1 MFGFGKKK
9 KKEVKGGLV
18 PVSTE
23 NTLKR
28 LATGKIK
35 ISVYRTIGGNTPV
48 KVGDFFAQEKR
59 DEYNNLVAVNEDELF
74 NEDIDFSVDD
84 VYRNLTALLNLD
96 NLTKDEK
103 IATLKKKIKEQEVK
117 LKILDKFPRLNAVFN
132 YCDEQLKKDDYEL
145 LLQHVSQID
154 TQGSF
159 YTIENGVRVF
169 SYHSVE
175 GLFIPVWHGLATHT
189 QYPDHTRKKKINIQ
203 EEYTFLKEIK
213 AFNEKQFLA
222 NVLTFASIIVVIL
235 LCIGGFGAYKGW
247 QYSHQEQDK
256 VNSATLSCT
265 AETTQCYDNINKILN
280 IAIIKDVL
288 ERKMAEQNIS
298 YPINGTIKSPSDT
311 AIKVLTPK

>member
-9 KKEVKGGLV
+9 QGKEKKGGLV
-18 PVSTE
+18 PTTTE

-96 NLTKDEK
+96 NLTKEDK
-103 IATLKKKIKEQEVK
+103 ILTLKKKIKEQEVK

-132 YCDEQLKKDDYEL
+132 YCDEQLKKDENEL

-222 NVLTFASIIVVIL
+222 NVLTFASIIVIVL

-247 QYSHQEQDK
+247 QYSHATQDK
-256 VNSATLSCT
+256 VNEQTLQCSAQTV
-265 AETTQCYDNINKILN
+265 ACYDNMNKILN
-280 IAIIKDVL
+280 IAIIKDIL
-288 ERKMAEQNIS
+288 EKRIAEQNF
-298 YPINGTIKSPSDT
+298 TIPSNATSQDKT
-311 AIKVLTPK
+311 DIAIKVLTP